1 MNERIRVLFLAA
13 NPEDVSQL
21 RLNEE
26 AREITERIQLGSNRD
41 SFELFFYPA
50 LRAEDLQRL
59 LMRHKPQ
66 IVHFSGHGN
75 LADQIVRE
83 GVSNNENLVGTD
95 TLVDIFRLFRDHV
108 RVIVLNT
115 GLARSM
121 AKELAEVVDYVI
133 GISKAIG
140 DRAAISFAGGFYQA
154 LAFGMP
160 VQEAFASAVAE
171 LKLQNVRQSS
181 LPELLIR
188 LGANFDEPLLLTE
201 AKASTQ
207 SKQQL
212 TDALQKV
219 LDGSSTADDAHRVR
233 LASLDGSLIL
243 EPVEDLVEG
252 EANVLEVSGVKGAWK
267 GLRAQLHSASYNA
280 VQERIFPPLPGIG
293 PPLPGMIVVGRESA
307 LSDVKALLGV
317 TETGSS
323 VDAKTVILRG
333 WPGSGKTTLVG
344 VLGRDPEVLKTFP
357 DGVLWTALDR
367 HPELMIRMAEWGRAL
382 GTDDLLRTPTL
393 KQAVENLAVLLRHRR
408 MLLIVDG
415 VWEAADAVPFL
426 KAAAKTKCA
435 TLITTRLS
443 SVAEALTNNPENIY
457 VLPVL
462 TEDDALALLRYLSP
476 SSVEH
481 YPNECRELVRDLECL
496 PLALHVAGR
505 MLRTAPKTELT
516 IVDLIEE
523 IREGARI
530 LEESAPVDRTEGTL
544 LPTVQA
550 LFKQSTDELDESSR
564 ECFAYLAPFAPKPA
578 TFDAAAMKAVW
589 HLDDPMPMIQ
599 KLVGKGLLEPT
610 GNGRFQIHA
619 LLVRH
624 ARSLLS

>member
-1 MNERIRVLFLAA
+1 
-13 NPEDVSQL
+13 
-21 RLNEE
+21 
-26 AREITERIQLGSNRD
+26 
-41 SFELFFYPA
+41 
-50 LRAEDLQRL
+50 
-59 LMRHKPQ
+59 MRHKPQ

-530 LEESAPVDRTEGTL
+530 LEESAPVNRTEGTL